1 MTRQSS
7 ALWTQRVTSKLLPTW
22 LESVERQRF
31 LDGTHHQMT
40 AWGKGGGGDI
50 VVMGQSEIWAGVW
63 DDGEQGDLGGQQLAG
78 AHTERLTVL
87 PERGVEF

>member
-22 LESVERQRF
+22 LERVEHQRF

-40 AWGKGGGGDI
+40 GGDI
-50 VVMGQSEIWAGVW
+50 VVMGQSKSWAGVW